1 MRIVSNLT
9 LAALVLGLCTTAA
22 SAAVNFS
29 SPTSAELQLNAPAGY
44 TTVMTFDSAPA
55 TGWSFSGGIT
65 QSVSNTTAAEPA
77 GDTSVY
83 GAGEPG
89 NSLTVTAPKDL
100 SDLSVYIGSLDSY
113 NTISFYNGATL
124 VGSFTG
130 TALALPISNGDQLNG
145 LTNRRYD
152 FTFTGGT
159 DVNKIVFAST
169 KPAFEIDNL
178 AIAGV
183 PEPATW
189 AMMLLGFG
197 FVGFMMRSNR
207 QKTGLATV

>member
-1 MRIVSNLT
+1 MRIVSKLT
-9 LAALVLGLCTTAA
+9 LAALALGLCTTAA

-55 TGWSFSGGIT
+55 AGWSFTGGIT
-65 QSVSNTTAAEPA
+65 QSVTNSTAAEPA

-83 GAGEPG
+83 GAAEPG
-89 NSLTVTAPKDL
+89 NSLAVFAPKDL
-100 SDLSVYIGSLDSY
+100 TDLSVYIGSLDSY
-113 NTISFYNGATL
+113 NTISFYDSGTL
-124 VGSFTG
+124 VQSFTG
-130 TALALPISNGDQLNG
+130 TQLALPISNGDQVNG

-152 FTFTGGT
+152 FTFSAGS
-159 DVNKIVFAST
+159 DVNEIVFAST
-169 KPAFEIDNL
+169 EPAFEIDNL

-189 AMMLLGFG
+189 AMMILGFC

-207 QKTGLATV
+207 QKAGLAAV